1 MKTTTWKKIAVYGI
15 LCILTVLAVY
25 PLIWMFLSS
34 FKTNGEFLINRFG
47 FPRNFTLEN
56 YKNAWTKA
64 NFPAYF
70 VNSGFTA
77 IISLLIMLGL
87 ASMTAFAFT
96 RYRVTCAGKL
106 LMYFMIGQMLSAQV
120 VLIAVYLVA
129 ITFHMVDSLLGLAL
143 FYAASGL
150 PFTIFLLYGFFQTV
164 PQELY
169 EAAEIDGYHDF
180 KIFSRIALPLVK
192 PGLATA
198 LIIQFMYVWNEFSLS
213 LIVISS
219 PEKNTLPVGIYR
231 VVNDMYYSSHT
242 LACAGLAITAV
253 PVILVYAVF
262 QKEFIEGMA
271 AGAVKG

>member
-198 LIIQFMYVWNEFSLS
+198 LIIQFMYVWNEFPLS